1 MYCDFGCSGGGLAI
15 LLLNCPS
22 NRAPIVHAEVYCNI
36 VFFPIFLYV
45 ILIIS
50 HKPRVFTNA
59 VSVRIH

>member
-36 VFFPIFLYV
+36 VFFHYIIIKSCNSKFPLSTPIASPSM
-45 ILIIS
+45 I
-50 HKPRVFTNA
+50 P
-59 VSVRIH
+59 